1 MTKDQAIKHFG
12 TQVKLAAAIG
22 CKQHTV
28 SGWGEFPPDT
38 RQLQIERA
46 SGGALKAEPGCIGR
60 LIGLCE
66 KTASVA

>member
-46 SGGALKAEPGCIGR
+46 SGGVLKAEPDCLGR
-60 LIGLCE
+60 LLGFCE
-66 KTASVA
+66 KAAA